1 MSASKKSFTGL
12 MIMIMS
18 CFLYSVLVMAAES
31 DKDVFTLSRS
41 VAVALEK
48 SIALDSADRAIEKAE
63 HDKKKAFKNFLPTLS
78 GTYSYT
84 RLDETPTTSLLQYIA
99 LNTGGPYLPVIPIG
113 ATEYEV
119 GTEDNFQAKV
129 TLKQPIF
136 TGYRLLSTYELAK
149 LGIDGAKVEKEK
161 EKLDIILKAKEA
173 YFSILQAEK
182 AVEVANQAIKQF
194 EAQLNVAQNF
204 YKVGMITK
212 NQVLEAEVNLAEAV
226 QGKIKAENFLSLA
239 KASFN
244 TLLRRAI
251 DAPVQ
256 VEDILV
262 YKPFGHDFQ
271 YCLDQARQLRP
282 EIKAVLQKIEMAK
295 EQVRLSRSGYYPNIA
310 LTANHTW
317 KGDTWMVDG
326 NDITDDHVSWDV
338 TLLLSWEFWN
348 WLQPRDAVR
357 SSKADLMRVFNAL
370 TELKDGIQLEVKKSF
385 LSLKQAE
392 KQIAVTEKAIER
404 AEENYRMSEERYKAQ
419 VGTSTEVINAAT
431 LLTSARRNY
440 YDALYNYNLAWAT
453 LERAMGYGRDS
464 I

>member
-12 MIMIMS
+12 MIMIM
-18 CFLYSVLVMAAES
+18 CCLFYSAPVMAAES
-31 DKDVFTLSRS
+31 DTSVFTLSRS

-48 SIALDSADRAIEKAE
+48 SIALDSADRAIEKAG
-63 HDKKKAFKNFLPTLS
+63 HDKNKAFKGFLPTLS

-84 RLDETPTTSLLQYIA
+84 RLDEAPTTKVPIYYVV
-99 LNTGGPYLPVIPIG
+99 NTGLGVLPVRSLDPID
-113 ATEYEV
+113 YEV
-119 GTEDNFQAKV
+119 GTEDNYQAKV
-129 TLKQPIF
+129 TLTQPIF
-136 TGYRLLSTYELAK
+136 TGYKLLSAYELAK
-149 LGIDGAKVEKEK
+149 LGIDAAKVDKET
-161 EKLDIILKAKEA
+161 ERLDIILRAKEA
-173 YFSILQAEK
+173 YFGILQAEK

-204 YKVGMITK
+204 YKVGMTTK

-226 QGKIKAENFLSLA
+226 QGKIRAENFLSLA

-271 YCLDQARQLRP
+271 YCLDQAGQLRP

-295 EQVRLSRSGYYPNIA
+295 EQIRLSRAGYYPNIM

-326 NDITDDHVSWDV
+326 SDFLDDHTSWDV

-370 TELKDGIQLEVKKSF
+370 TELKDGIQLEVKKNF
-385 LSLKQAE
+385 LSLKEAE
-392 KQIAVTEKAIER
+392 KQIVVTEKAIER

-419 VGTSTEVINAAT
+419 VGTSTEVINAST

-453 LERAMGYGRDS
+453 LERAMGLGRDS